1 MRWIWIALLV
11 MSSAGAVAS
20 EMWRW
25 VDERGVVHFAD
36 KPHPGA
42 ERVNIQPA
50 QTFPA
55 PDLAQPA
62 EPPRADP
69 PPVRQPVRQPLF
81 AYTRFTIVS
90 PAEGETLWNI
100 GSELNVQLAIE
111 PPLAPHHTLR
121 LFLDGAEVEALP
133 QGSTQFTISE
143 VYRGERR
150 LRAAIA
156 DELGRELASTAPVV
170 FFVQQASLLNPNR
183 PAARPG
189 APGGG

>member
-1 MRWIWIALLV
+1 MRWIWIVLLAIC
-11 MSSAGAVAS
+11 SAGAVAS

-55 PDLAQPA
+55 PELATASEPA
-62 EPPRADP
+62 RADP
-69 PPVRQPVRQPLF
+69 PPPVRQPLF
-81 AYTRFTIVS
+81 AYTRFSIVS

-100 GSELNVQLAIE
+100 GAELNVELAVE
-111 PPLAPHHTLR
+111 PPLAPQHVLR
-121 LFLDGAEVEALP
+121 IFLDGAEVEGVP
-133 QGSTQFTISE
+133 QRSTQFTIGE
-143 VYRGERR
+143 VYRGEHL
-150 LRAAIA
+150 LRAVIA
-156 DELGRELASTAPVV
+156 DDLGRELASTAPVV